1 MVGTVVSSQARN
13 LAEMNSNGDCAA
25 AQKLGVETEVSSLR
39 ILLFTTDVHAGGI
52 KASTLRLRE
61 MLKGSVADVSILSY
75 EPAEDGGAA
84 RFALGLPLVREFQA
98 SPGWDYDIRRVFGVL
113 VAVHRFRKLMQRERF
128 DVVISM
134 SYGPSIVALM
144 AKKLALRFKLVV
156 SERQDPSRDLATG
169 WRKSLV
175 RRLCG
180 WMYRG
185 SDLYHCN
192 SPVAAKRAPLLFKVS
207 PEKTLYIP
215 NGYDFAA
222 LDERAEAPFSI
233 PVSGSYVVSCGRLN
247 EQKGQHIAIAIFA
260 RMVEMGYQG
269 KLVFLG
275 EGSLRSALEAGAER
289 AGVRDRVQFL
299 GGVDN
304 PIPYLRQA
312 DLVLVTSLW
321 EGFANVPVEAVSV
334 GGRVISTRW
343 SGAEEVLQDA
353 AEYFSAD
360 LDALDRCEEDAVAQA
375 SREAISAMA
384 ALPRWTAAESLRSQ
398 YGYVTTSRRFIT
410 AIEGLQ

>member
-1 MVGTVVSSQARN
+1 MSSQVRN
-13 LAEMNSNGDCAA
+13 VAEMSNNLDRAA
-25 AQKLGVETEVSSLR
+25 TQKVGVETDVSSLR
-39 ILLFTTDVHAGGI
+39 ILIFTTDVHAGGI
-52 KASTLRLRE
+52 KASTLRLQE
-61 MLKGSVADVSILSY
+61 MLKGNVAEVSILSY
-75 EPAEDGGAA
+75 EPADDHRAA
-84 RFALGLPLVREFQA
+84 QYALGLPLVREFQA
-98 SPGWDYDIRRVFGVL
+98 NPGRDYDIRRVFGML
-113 VAVHRFRKLMQRERF
+113 VAVYRFRKLMKRERF

-144 AKKLALRFKLVV
+144 AKKLALSFKLVV

-207 PEKTLYIP
+207 PAKTLYIP
-215 NGYDFAA
+215 NGYDFAK
-222 LDERAEAPFSI
+222 LDERAGAPV
-233 PVSGSYVVSCGRLN
+233 PVAVSGSYVVSCGRLN
-247 EQKGQHIAIAIFA
+247 EQKGQHIAVAIFA
-260 RMVEMGYQG
+260 RMVEMGYHG
-269 KLVFLG
+269 TLIFVG
-275 EGSLRSALEAGAER
+275 EGSLRTSLEARAEL
-289 AGVRDRVQFL
+289 AGVRSRVLFL

-343 SGAEEVLQDA
+343 SGAEDVLQDA
-353 AEYFSAD
+353 ADFFSAD
-360 LDALDRCEEDAVAQA
+360 LDALDRCDEEAVAQA
-375 SREAISAMA
+375 SREALMAMKV
-384 ALPRWTAAESLRSQ
+384 LPRLAAAEALRSQ
-398 YGYVTTSRRFIT
+398 YGYATTSRRFVK
-410 AIEGLQ
+410 AMEGLK